1 MGDLFNSCAFCHT
14 FCKSLKK
21 RPSASNRP
29 HFTTKSFTSL
39 NILVG
44 KTSCFLNIQGKEAFE
59 QQFWWILW
67 QIVQSPHE
75 QKTSLILYNSPWTTG
90 LSCIFRS
97 FYHFLTCNIPE
108 HPTYP
113 FRVNNTIFF
122 RKQPTFVLPWL
133 FFFHMDLADPPP
145 FGRSGLKGN
154 VMFWLVS
161 SRKMFSR
168 PPVLPFMWL
177 LGQFRYTVMPSNVKI
192 IIWEAFYC
200 IQ

>member
-1 MGDLFNSCAFCHT
+1 MSKGILLYGNFLSFWIIDIFMGDLFSSCAFCHT
-14 FCKSLKK
+14 LCKSLKK
-21 RPSASNRP
+21 RPSANNRQ

-108 HPTYP
+108 YPIYP
-113 FRVNNTIFF
+113 FRGNNPTFF
-122 RKQPTFVLPWL
+122 RKPASFVLPWL
-133 FFFHMDLADPPP
+133 FFSIWVTKA
-145 FGRSGLKGN
+145 
-154 VMFWLVS
+154 VS
-161 SRKMFSR
+161 FICAIARKCCPNISPR
-168 PPVLPFMWL
+168 K
-177 LGQFRYTVMPSNVKI
+177 S
-192 IIWEAFYC
+192 
-200 IQ
+200 